1 MLASDYELPSEYLRA
16 DPPLTPEVSAWLS
29 GKVARRRAFVSHCES
44 ATSNFDRER
53 YCDGWA
59 YNLAAVTI
67 TGHSLDGTRTQR
79 APPPVADDEQEHT
92 FRVIATNT
100 MTNAIDS
107 QVSCGYLSVRF
118 EQRDKGVGSH
128 A

>member
-1 MLASDYELPSEYLRA
+1 MASDYELPSEYLTA
-16 DPPLTPEVSAWLS
+16 HPPLTLEVADWLS

-44 ATSNFDRER
+44 AASNFDRVL
-53 YCDGWA
+53 YCDAWA

-67 TGHSLDGTRTQR
+67 TGHSLDGTRTQP
-79 APPPVADDEQEHT
+79 APPLVTDDEQERT
-92 FRVIATNT
+92 FRAMVTTT

-107 QVSCGYLSVRF
+107 QVDCGYLSVRF
-118 EQRDKGVGSH
+118 ERRDKDVGSH